1 MPEFTEKE
9 KELKRGSHMSV
20 LMKLFVS
27 EMIEVARLGGVAV
40 LV

>member
-1 MPEFTEKE
+1 MSEFTEKG
-9 KELKRGSHMSV
+9 KELKRGSHTSV

-27 EMIEVARLGGVAV
+27 ETFEVGRLVGVAV